1 MQQFWVI
8 SSDGTSDQWQV
19 LLVLFAGL
27 ADGCSN
33 PSSLFVL
40 YSYLC
45 KPFFR
50 VSIFLLFLLS
60 LSAWSFS
67 SQDSS
72 LGSSWSVVFLVQC
85 PLLLFLFLCCP
96 LVSPPYFYP
105 GPQSMRHSFSRSRHT
120 PAVGHAPQSPG
131 IVGSQICLKHLETL
145 KFICYGRDVEKH
157 CYSKDVEFLV
167 TRGSGFLQNHRQMNN
182 F

>member
-1 MQQFWVI
+1 MV
-8 SSDGTSDQWQV
+8 
-19 LLVLFAGL
+19 FAGL
-27 ADGCSN
+27 ADGCRS
-33 PSSLFVL
+33 PFSLFVL

-50 VSIFLLFLLS
+50 ASIFLLS

-72 LGSSWSVVFLVQC
+72 LGSSWPVVFLVRC
-85 PLLLFLFLCCP
+85 PLLFLFLCCP
-96 LVSPPYFYP
+96 LVSPLYFYP
-105 GPQSMRHSFSRSRHT
+105 GPQSMRHSFSRPRHT

-131 IVGSQICLKHLETL
+131 IVGSQICLKHLEIW

-167 TRGSGFLQNHRQMNN
+167 TRGLGFLQNHWQMNN